1 MTCIVDKEVTNPRFM
16 VNPAGQEVLVLCYD
30 GDGCPVARFVLP
42 RDRFLVRLQASRLVS
57 R

>member
-1 MTCIVDKEVTNPRFM
+1 M
-16 VNPAGQEVLVLCYD
+16 LVLCHD

-42 RDRFLVRLQASRLVS
+42 RDQFLVRLQASRLVS